1 MGYLLMA
8 LVLIGVLVGG
18 FVYIKKVVAP
28 KSHEKAAKKK
38 KSIEE
43 IYKNNPRE
51 KKIEAILSDKFFY
64 NMDSHVKQLQ
74 DTAAKI
80 ILTSKPEDRVIVI
93 TDKMYYQYFKGT
105 VYKELMAKSP
115 ALSSNF
121 KTTQIIEKSTY
132 KKEKSVVGSAVVGG
146 AIAGGVGAVVG
157 AASAASANANGG
169 KTTHVLSSNGY
180 GLTWNMFWFMDCYL
194 SQDTVKKFSKPA
206 EATEEKNGFTY
217 LDTYE
222 HDKKYVE
229 SITTYLKQ
237 VTNTMYQNAK

>member
-43 IYKNNPRE
+43 IYKKNPRE

-132 KKEKSVVGSAVVGG
+132 PHIFTKQICLVNEKGRRVGIEFVYSG
-146 AIAGGVGAVVG
+146 
-157 AASAASANANGG
+157 NP
-169 KTTHVLSSNGY
+169 
-180 GLTWNMFWFMDCYL
+180 F
-194 SQDTVKKFSKPA
+194 
-206 EATEEKNGFTY
+206 
-217 LDTYE
+217 
-222 HDKKYVE
+222 
-229 SITTYLKQ
+229 
-237 VTNTMYQNAK
+237 